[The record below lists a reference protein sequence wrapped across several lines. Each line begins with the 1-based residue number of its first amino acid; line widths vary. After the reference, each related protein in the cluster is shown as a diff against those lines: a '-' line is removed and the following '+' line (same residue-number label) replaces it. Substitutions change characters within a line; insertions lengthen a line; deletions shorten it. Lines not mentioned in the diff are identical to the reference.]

1 MSKGT
6 YFYSPLRL
14 FNLITPLF
22 VIVNTLNSERGR
34 GETYFWNIQAA
45 TAIIIW
51 FRLLLWLRT
60 IPKYSWLIRM
70 ISEVLND
77 MIAFMLV
84 FFIGVLAFTDAFLS
98 VESLY
103 AYSSQTSV
111 IKRGEIGLNMNDGHY
126 FDVIFKP
133 YFDSFRKSFLV
144 ALGEFGEYPD
154 LMNWPEGHFLIFMIC
169 CLFNLIVLLNL
180 LIAIISET
188 FTTILEKS
196 EQTGFKEKAVQMT
209 YMMES
214 VFGLLKSETD
224 HNELIFVAKNI
235 HSE

>member
-14 FNLITPLF
+14 FNLITPVF
-22 VIVNTLNSERGR
+22 VIANTLNSERGR

-77 MIAFMLV
+77 MVAFMLV

-98 VESLY
+98 VEILY
-103 AYSSQTSV
+103 AYQT
-111 IKRGEIGLNMNDGHY
+111 
-126 FDVIFKP
+126 
-133 YFDSFRKSFLV
+133 
-144 ALGEFGEYPD
+144 
-154 LMNWPEGHFLIFMIC
+154 
-169 CLFNLIVLLNL
+169 
-180 LIAIISET
+180 
-188 FTTILEKS
+188 
-196 EQTGFKEKAVQMT
+196 
-209 YMMES
+209 
-214 VFGLLKSETD
+214 
-224 HNELIFVAKNI
+224 
-235 HSE
+235 

>member
-1 MSKGT
+1 
-6 YFYSPLRL
+6 
-14 FNLITPLF
+14 
-22 VIVNTLNSERGR
+22 
-34 GETYFWNIQAA
+34 
-45 TAIIIW
+45 
-51 FRLLLWLRT
+51 
-60 IPKYSWLIRM
+60 M

-77 MIAFMLV
+77 MVAFMLV

-103 AYSSQTSV
+103 AYRTDSA
-111 IKRGEIGLNMNDGHY
+111 IKRGEIGLNMADGPY
-126 FDVIFKP
+126 FDVVFRP

-154 LMNWPEGHFLIFMIC
+154 LMDWPEGHFLIFMLC

-188 FTTILEKS
+188 FTTILAS
-196 EQTGFKEKAVQMT
+196 AEQTGYKEKAVQMT

-214 VFGLLKSETD
+214 VFGLFKADTD

-235 HSE
+235 ASEQIETEQVQN